1 MGRGGIRCCSAAVS
15 KVYGRSVA
23 LAGGSTAATVGP
35 RTCAAGMTVEVEEMM
50 MEVRFLSARRAD
62 MLPCCVW
69 LIGGIPERVAGYEAF
84 LKHLT
89 STSTLFVVF

>member
-1 MGRGGIRCCSAAVS
+1 
-15 KVYGRSVA
+15 
-23 LAGGSTAATVGP
+23 
-35 RTCAAGMTVEVEEMM
+35 MTVEVEEMM

-89 STSTLFVVF
+89 STSTLFRCVLMQRNRRVAVVGRCML